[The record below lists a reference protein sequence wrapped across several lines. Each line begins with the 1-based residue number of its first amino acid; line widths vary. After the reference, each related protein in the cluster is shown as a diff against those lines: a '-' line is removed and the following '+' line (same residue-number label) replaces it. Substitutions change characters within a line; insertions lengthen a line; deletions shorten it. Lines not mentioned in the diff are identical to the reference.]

1 MAGRLQLIKSVLM
14 SIASFWMSSFCLPGE
29 CLKEI
34 DSLCCAFLWSGPTLS
49 VKRAKVAWSTI
60 TMLKSKRGLG
70 LRPLKEVI
78 VAFCLKIIWRITTS
92 RSLLARWVKSY
103 FLKGETFWAVK
114 SSTTLGSW
122 MWWKLLKY
130 RDKAK
135 EFHRME
141 VRNGK
146 TTSFWYD
153 TWSKM
158 DHLLDLTGVRGCVDM
173 GISLKASVVTA
184 VARRPWRHRSDLYN
198 MIEDALHTQR
208 SKMTLR
214 EDVALWKSNM
224 EVIKLKFS
232 TKNTWSLIRSSAPTV
247 NWHSNIWFTH
257 STPKYAFMVWLAM
270 HNKLSTGDRMLLWNV
285 GIDVICVL
293 CQQQLETRDHLFFGC
308 AYSQNFWLWLVRCLL
323 PSRFSDQWQDIIVI
337 LADNSISTLKLYLI
351 RYNFQAAL
359 HSIWREQN
367 NTTPWESVNSS
378 GAADCYDR

>member
-1 MAGRLQLIKSVLM
+1 
-14 SIASFWMSSFCLPGE
+14 
-29 CLKEI
+29 
-34 DSLCCAFLWSGPTLS
+34 
-49 VKRAKVAWSTI
+49 
-60 TMLKSKRGLG
+60 
-70 LRPLKEVI
+70 
-78 VAFCLKIIWRITTS
+78 
-92 RSLLARWVKSY
+92 
-103 FLKGETFWAVK
+103 
-114 SSTTLGSW
+114 
-122 MWWKLLKY
+122 
-130 RDKAK
+130 
-135 EFHRME
+135 ME

-308 AYSQNFWLWLVRCLL
+308 AYSQNFWL
-323 PSRFSDQWQDIIVI
+323 
-337 LADNSISTLKLYLI
+337 
-351 RYNFQAAL
+351 
-359 HSIWREQN
+359 
-367 NTTPWESVNSS
+367 
-378 GAADCYDR
+378 